1 MWLDGRLYFDGMPTT
16 RWARNLATNPR
27 AAVHLESAEEVVV
40 VDGTVEDG
48 ETEAG
53 LGQRIVDAGNANY
66 GRLAPDPSG
75 DGLFWLAPCSAR
87 SWSMSTL
94 GDGTAWD
101 FAG

>member
-1 MWLDGRLYFDGMPTT
+1 MAGRSAVLRRHADHPL
-16 RWARNLATNPR
+16 ARNLATNPR
-27 AAVHLESAEEVVV
+27 AAVHLESEEEIVVV
-40 VDGTVEDG
+40 EGTVEDG

-53 LGQRIVDAGNANY
+53 LGQRIVDAWNANY